1 MSLQNIFYTR
11 NSVLELGHVT
21 NVTIFLKET
30 AASGWGSRSHAV
42 CFGNERG
49 AYYSANVYVYLYT
62 HVHMYVHDPAYI
74 LTLRVFSRFCPGQ

>member
-30 AASGWGSRSHAV
+30 AASGWGSRSH
-42 CFGNERG
+42 FGNGERDRG
-49 AYYSANVYVYLYT
+49 RERARETAKDNIFTRKEVVEFLWDT
-62 HVHMYVHDPAYI
+62 QNTQ
-74 LTLRVFSRFCPGQ
+74 TLPY

>member
-30 AASGWGSRSHAV
+30 AVSGWGSRYMVTLDSVRDLYYFFVDFSPLFHFNAILMA
-42 CFGNERG
+42 GIAHGARG
-49 AYYSANVYVYLYT
+49 
-62 HVHMYVHDPAYI
+62 
-74 LTLRVFSRFCPGQ
+74 